1 MPAKVQPKGA
11 NADDASKLTLP
22 DLGMTSILLG
32 GGMFYAADDQGNELA
47 SSTVDGSMD

>member
-22 DLGMTSILLG
+22 DLGMTSLLLG
-32 GGMFYAADDQGNELA
+32 GGIVYAAEDQDIEFSGSA
-47 SSTVDGSMD
+47 TDVDSD